1 MKKLVVAM
9 MLALALVSCAKTEEV
24 ATETA
29 TGADVTVETPV
40 DAPAVDV
47 VAE

>member
-29 TGADVTVETPV
+29 TGTETTVETPV
-40 DAPAVDV
+40 DV